1 MTEPVG
7 LPEEAGVRTEDPKA
21 EGPPL
26 PPQEGRVEREPPTIG
41 VPRPSLPLPAWVVEA
56 LQPEISP
63 LGPSPRRTAANKY
76 LRNLQRRMG
85 DNLTGADYVELITEA
100 VNVLGAAGPV
110 VAARRRPSPP
120 QPRTVASPRPVPEQV
135 EGRVPQPRV
144 ERKMSGT
151 GKFLTGPDFDTGV
164 RQDNESK
171 NPIGQALTRL
181 AQKRHPHLQE
191 WTNTI
196 NLYKKQGR
204 DKIGPVLVFPK
215 NISDVATHLVDHPNG
230 LSIVRPIDI
239 LDNFYPGGRALKSPN
254 DKARYYADLVN
265 KSRADRDKLEFER
278 FLRPVVVQSE
288 TMGMLARRA
297 EKAVKDPFQR
307 PMHNDW
313 SAVTRRGRYRLPSV
327 LQISKLSEDQQDRLA
342 PISDVNSRV
351 IFSDRGLLRGP
362 AFIKA
367 TLLHEFTHVPDVAF
381 VKNFGEREAF
391 VFPYPRRDVR
401 SEFAKMTK
409 KGIKAAQ
416 KAMPG
421 LPQRSPFVDVVDA
434 YTQGLQGRGLFN
446 DALRILSEPPSKSGA
461 SRAERMDARDRMR
474 KFYDYHGILV
484 EKGAWFYAPMRKE
497 MTRVMGKV
505 PKTPDDV
512 VSYANILTDAIDA
525 VTMGQ
530 RMDKAERKVLTGFI
544 DVIYKQTDEPQAL
557 TATLRQLRRAEP
569 GRKGGVGLPM
579 SKNAFTF
586 LNSFANFWDLVK
598 TNPKL
603 AEEFLMFVQAVD
615 EEDPEKRRK
624 LIMDKLTNI
633 MREG

>member
-7 LPEEAGVRTEDPKA
+7 LPEEAGVQTEDPTA

-41 VPRPSLPLPAWVVEA
+41 VPRPSLPLPDWVVEA

-135 EGRVPQPRV
+135 EGRVPQPVV
-144 ERKMSGT
+144 ERKMSET
-151 GKFLTGPDFDTGV
+151 GKFITGPDFDPGV

-171 NPIGQALTRL
+171 NSIGQALIKLRT
-181 AQKRHPHLQE
+181 HPRLQE
-191 WTNTI
+191 WTDTI
-196 NLYKKQGR
+196 NRYKREGR

-215 NISDVATHLVDHPNG
+215 NISDVATHLIDHPNG
-230 LSIVRPIDI
+230 LSVVRPIDI

-278 FLRPVVVQSE
+278 FLRPTVVQGQ
-288 TMGMLARRA
+288 TMGMLVRKA
-297 EKAVKDPFQR
+297 EKAAKDPFAR
-307 PMHNDW
+307 PMNAMD
-313 SAVTRRGRYRLPSV
+313 ADATTRRGPFRLPSV
-327 LQISKLSEDQQDRLA
+327 LQRSKLPQDQQDRLA
-342 PISDVNSRV
+342 PLFDAQSRV
-351 IFSDRGLLRGP
+351 IFSDRALLKGP
-362 AFIKA
+362 AFIKS

-381 VKNFGEREAF
+381 VKGLGEKEAF

-416 KAMPG
+416 KALPG
-421 LPQRSPFVDVVDA
+421 LPQRSPFVDVIDA
-434 YTQGLQGRGLFN
+434 YTQGLQNTGYYNEAMRK
-446 DALRILSEPPSKSGA
+446 LSENPKTSAFTK
-461 SRAERMDARDRMR
+461 AERMEAREAMK
-474 KFYDYHGILV
+474 KFYDYHGSLV
-484 EKGAWFYAPMRKE
+484 EKGAWFYSPMRKE
-497 MTRVMGKV
+497 MTRATGKV
-505 PKTPDDV
+505 PKTVDDV
-512 VSYANILTDAIDA
+512 ISYANSLTDAIDT
-525 VTMGQ
+525 VTSGQ
-530 RMDKAERKVLTGFI
+530 RMNKAQRKVLTGFI
-544 DVIYKQTDEPQAL
+544 DVIYKQTDRPQDL
-557 TATLRQLRRAEP
+557 TATLRELRRAEP
-569 GRKGGVGLPM
+569 GRKGGTGLPL
-579 SKNAFTF
+579 SKKTFTY

-624 LIMDKLTNI
+624 LIMNKLDDI
-633 MREG
+633 MRRG